1 MEKKKQHGVKR
12 FILNTHTHTKKKT
25 DRTEQKL
32 LLDIQLGS
40 TKKKH

>member
-12 FILNTHTHTKKKT
+12 FILNTHTKKKT